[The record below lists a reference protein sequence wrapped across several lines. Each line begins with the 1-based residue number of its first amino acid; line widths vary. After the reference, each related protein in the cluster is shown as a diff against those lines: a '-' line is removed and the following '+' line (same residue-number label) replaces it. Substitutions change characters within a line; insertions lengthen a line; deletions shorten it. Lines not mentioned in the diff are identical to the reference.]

1 MGTRIPASPGENE
14 TRCWSDAD
22 ASSIRSRTPL
32 RQTHWIPGYES
43 RPQSSRFETPEP
55 HPASPRVSES
65 DDGYYCVGEWN
76 EKRGSGM
83 TTMTTTTLPEPAELR
98 TSLLMPHMSARFSI
112 LRDQRSSKL
121 NFERDSVMEAKASH
135 HISRLKFD
143 RDITPPARASRRT
156 SRLNLDIDG
165 RSAARISQRT
175 SWLDLGFSGQRTSHL
190 TEADEVLS
198 QPEYGR
204 ENWSH
209 PPDKNDVKVA
219 VRDGFETET
228 EKGDGHDD
236 STYPPFKTVLFII
249 AALDLVFFLIVLVSR
264 VLKISRHLY

>member
-1 MGTRIPASPGENE
+1 
-14 TRCWSDAD
+14 
-22 ASSIRSRTPL
+22 
-32 RQTHWIPGYES
+32 
-43 RPQSSRFETPEP
+43 
-55 HPASPRVSES
+55 
-65 DDGYYCVGEWN
+65 
-76 EKRGSGM
+76 M
-83 TTMTTTTLPEPAELR
+83 TTMTTTTTTLPEPAELR
-98 TSLLMPHMSARFSI
+98 TSLLMPHMSTRFSI
-112 LRDQRSSKL
+112 LRDQRLSKL
-121 NFERDSVMEAKASH
+121 NLERDSVMEAKASH

-143 RDITPPARASRRT
+143 RDITPPARASCRT
-156 SRLNLDIDG
+156 SRLNLDIDR

-175 SWLDLGFSGQRTSHL
+175 SWLDLGFSGQRISHL

-198 QPEYGR
+198 QPDEVHGQPEYGR
-204 ENWSH
+204 ESWSH

-219 VRDGFETET
+219 VRDGFEMET